1 MSTRERKDNAHMQ
14 TDVNAAGLVAVAS
27 AWSVF
32 YLIMIVMALS
42 GQTLGR
48 FVEFAARN

>member
-14 TDVNAAGLVAVAS
+14 TDINEAGLVVVAS

-32 YLIMIVMALS
+32 YLMIIVMALS
-42 GQTLGR
+42 GQTLGGL
-48 FVEFAARN
+48 VEVAARN